1 MGTASKTMNNTR
13 RATRWRGSRWVTVL
27 ITAFGLFGAWL
38 LLNLIIGGE
47 CKETCVVDTL
57 SQTLRVATPIALAAF
72 CGVMCERSGVVD
84 IGIEGKMLMGAMVA
98 YTVNLFSYQSFLTT
112 MAPAAAGSVS
122 RWLALGAALVFS
134 VVLALLHGIVS
145 IR

>member
-27 ITAFGLFGAWL
+27 ITAFGLFAVWM

-47 CKETCVVDTL
+47 CKEKCVVDTL
-57 SQTLRVATPIALAAF
+57 AQTLRIATPIALAAF

-84 IGIEGKMLMGAMVA
+84 SGIKGKMLIADMVA
-98 YTVNLFSYQSFLTT
+98 YAVNLFVYQSLKNT
-112 MAPAAAGSVS
+112 MD
-122 RWLALGAALVFS
+122 
-134 VVLALLHGIVS
+134 
-145 IR
+145 